1 MLDGERNR
9 ELLKLVP
16 HMQMIGILEWSKYV
30 LGTYINTCSNTPL
43 PNEICVHIIGVE
55 DSGAL
60 TLVMAGRMVLCVI
73 ISLVKLSTSPIKV
86 IFVLYH
92 AIS

>member
-1 MLDGERNR
+1 MLDGERYC

-16 HMQMIGILEWSKYV
+16 CTQMIGILEWSMYV
-30 LGTYINTCSNTPL
+30 LGTYVNTRSNTPL

-55 DSGAL
+55 DGGAL

-73 ISLVKLSTSPIKV
+73 ISLVKFFTSPIKV
-86 IFVLYH
+86 IFVLYN
-92 AIS
+92 AIL